1 MKGPSTPPTAE
12 SNDLRRSV
20 GFAGVLG
27 QSIAGVAPT
36 TTPTINVML
45 VFAVAGSGSWF
56 AYLIAT
62 LAVLLVASNLI
73 PLSRRFSSAGSLSEL
88 VEHGLGKHGRLATAW
103 SLLLAYLTVSVAT
116 VGACVNYL
124 SVLSGWAGFAL
135 PTLCWVALVAALAA
149 TLAWRDIRVSTG
161 LMLTLECISVT
172 LVFLLGLRIMIRQG
186 ITVDYSQLQ
195 LGGLTPSGMGQALLI
210 GVLSFVGFE
219 AASTLG
225 DEARKPL
232 RDIPRALILT
242 PLLAGV
248 FFIYSSY
255 VIVMGF
261 TQYKIPV
268 ASSKDPLDLLA
279 KAVNLP
285 GLGIL
290 VAVGAAISLFG
301 CVIATMVASS
311 RLAFSLAHQGALPA
325 TLARLGGSHSAPQRA
340 LALCIGVIIVLALAL
355 ASLIQPLDIYDLM
368 GTFGTFGCIAAYALT
383 CIASPIFLHRNGCLK
398 AYHVILSGLA
408 LAVLGYVLFAS
419 VYPFPTWPSNL
430 LPSLFLALLAV
441 GFAYSSLLPRKPSA

>member
-1 MKGPSTPPTAE
+1 M
-12 SNDLRRSV
+12 
-20 GFAGVLG
+20 LG

-36 TTPTINVML
+36 TTPTINVIL
-45 VFAVAGSGSWF
+45 IFAVAGSGSWF
-56 AYLIAT
+56 AYLIAM
-62 LAVLLVASNLI
+62 LAVLLVASNLV
-73 PLSRRFSSAGSLSEL
+73 PLSRRFSGAGSLSEL
-88 VEHGLGKHGRLATAW
+88 VEHGLGKYGRLATAW

-116 VGACVNYL
+116 LGACVNYI
-124 SVLSGWAGFAL
+124 SVLSGWAGFSL
-135 PTLCWVALVAALAA
+135 PTLCWVALLATLAA
-149 TLAWRDIRVSTG
+149 TLSWRDIRISTG

-172 LVFLLGLRIMIRQG
+172 LVFLLGIRIMVRQG
-186 ITVDYSQLQ
+186 IAMDFSQLQ

-210 GVLSFVGFE
+210 GVLSFIGFE

-225 DEARKPL
+225 AEARKPL

-248 FFIYSSY
+248 FFVYSSY

-268 ASSKDPLDLLA
+268 GTSKDPLDLLA

-285 GLGIL
+285 GLGVL

-311 RLAFSLAHQGALPA
+311 RLAFSLAQEGALPA
-325 TLARLGGSHSAPQRA
+325 RLGRLSGPHSAPQRA
-340 LALCIGVIIVLALAL
+340 MALCIGLIIVQALAL
-355 ASLIQPLDIYDLM
+355 VAAHAKPLDIYDWM
-368 GTFGTFGCIAAYALT
+368 GTFGTFGCITAYALT
-383 CIASPIFLHRNGCLK
+383 CIASPIFLRREGQLK
-398 AYHVILSGLA
+398 VYHVVSSVLA

-419 VYPFPTWPSNL
+419 IYPVPAAPMNC
-430 LPSLFLALLAV
+430 LPWLFVLLLAAAI
-441 GFAYSSLLPRKPSA
+441 GSSVLLLRQRRS

>member
-1 MKGPSTPPTAE
+1 M
-12 SNDLRRSV
+12 

-36 TTPTINVML
+36 TTPTINVIL
-45 VFAVAGSGSWF
+45 IFAVAGSGSWM

-62 LAVLLVASNLI
+62 LAVLLVAGNLV
-73 PLSRRFSSAGSLSEL
+73 PLSRRFSGAGSLSEL
-88 VEHGLGKHGRLATAW
+88 VEHGLGRYGRLATAW

-116 VGACVNYL
+116 LGACVNYL
-124 SVLSGWAGFAL
+124 SVLSGWAGFSL
-135 PTLCWVALVAALAA
+135 PTLCWVVLVATLAA
-149 TLAWRDIRVSTG
+149 TLSWRDIRISTG
-161 LMLTLECISVT
+161 LMLTLECISIT
-172 LVFLLGLRIMIRQG
+172 LVFLLGIRIMVRQG
-186 ITVDYSQLQ
+186 IAVDFSQLQ
-195 LGGLTPSGMGQALLI
+195 LGSLTAGGMGPALLI

-232 RDIPRALILT
+232 RDIPRALLLT
-242 PLLAGV
+242 PLLSGA
-248 FFIYSSY
+248 FFVYSSY

-261 TQYKIPV
+261 IQYKIPV
-268 ASSKDPLDLLA
+268 GTSKDPLDLLA

-311 RLAFSLAHQGALPA
+311 RMAFSLAQDGALPA
-325 TLARLGGSHSAPQRA
+325 KLGHLSGPHSAPQRA
-340 LALCIGVIIVLALAL
+340 LGVCVGIIAVLALAL
-355 ASLIQPLDIYDLM
+355 VAIHAKPLDIYDWM

-383 CIASPIFLHRNGCLK
+383 CVASPIFLYRQGELR
-398 AYHVILSGLA
+398 AFHVVLSVLA
-408 LAVLGYVLFAS
+408 LLVLGYVLFAS
-419 VYPFPTWPSNL
+419 VYPVPSWPTNI
-430 LPSLFLALLAV
+430 LPWAFVGLLA
-441 GFAYSSLLPRKPSA
+441 GGCFYSFRRQATK